1 VKITGKIKPIYTDAN
16 FDHSFRLKVYFK
28 EEGQWFYRKYERTLV
43 NIWWH
48 LMEDTDVTHADIVNK
63 TLEYLSDEEG
73 LIELAKDIVLSYYK
87 NKEKN
92 NIGNT
97 KEKKIKQLI
106 KELEGKEISF
116 EMKIDQ

>member
-1 VKITGKIKPIYTDAN
+1 MKITGKIKPIYTDAN

-28 EEGQWFYRKYERTLV
+28 EEGQWFYRSYERTLA
-43 NIWWH
+43 NIWRG
-48 LMEDTDVTHADIVNK
+48 LYEGVDITNEDVVNK

-87 NKEKN
+87 NKEQDNK
-92 NIGNT
+92 GNL
-97 KEKKIKQLI
+97 KVKQIKKMI

-116 EMKIDQ
+116 DMKID